1 MGRHPIIVL
10 ISSFSSFQ
18 IYLSNPSCIQ
28 SSHHLYMRFHSN
40 AYKGDNNDTL
50 SDPSKN
56 KEMYDA
62 FVKLREL
69 GELQRSQVESI
80 KLVTEQIR
88 AVRIA
93 PPAWNEE
100 HEPNP
105 MFDIALAEAKAMT
118 EKHVLECSEAKLA
131 WETLEDIAGND
142 SSAATKQA
150 IDADEECL
158 IEMMEACEAMEELN
172 RALFLDKT
180 KEDGRYHG

>member
-1 MGRHPIIVL
+1 
-10 ISSFSSFQ
+10 
-18 IYLSNPSCIQ
+18 
-28 SSHHLYMRFHSN
+28 MRFHSN

-118 EKHVLECSEAKLA
+118 EKHGLESSEAKLA

>member
-1 MGRHPIIVL
+1 
-10 ISSFSSFQ
+10 
-18 IYLSNPSCIQ
+18 
-28 SSHHLYMRFHSN
+28 MRFHSN

-88 AVRIA
+88 AVRITPSA
-93 PPAWNEE
+93 SWNDE

-118 EKHVLECSEAKLA
+118 EKHGLESSEAKLA

-158 IEMMEACEAMEELN
+158 IEMMEACEAMDELN
-172 RALFLDKT
+172 KALFK
-180 KEDGRYHG
+180 GAV

>member
-10 ISSFSSFQ
+10 IFSFSSFQ

-40 AYKGDNNDTL
+40 AYKGDNTV
-50 SDPSKN
+50 N
-56 KEMYDA
+56 KEQYDA

-88 AVRIA
+88 AVRITPSA
-93 PPAWNEE
+93 SWNDE

-118 EKHVLECSEAKLA
+118 EKHGLESSEAKLA

-158 IEMMEACEAMEELN
+158 IEMMEACEAMDELN
-172 RALFLDKT
+172 KALFK
-180 KEDGRYHG
+180 GAV